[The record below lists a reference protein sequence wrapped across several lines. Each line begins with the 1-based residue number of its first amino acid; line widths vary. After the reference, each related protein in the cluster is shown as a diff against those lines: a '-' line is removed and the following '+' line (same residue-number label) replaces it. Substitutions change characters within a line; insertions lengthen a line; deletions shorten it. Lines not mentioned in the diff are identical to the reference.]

1 MRVFFFVSSI
11 LIREIGGAGMV
22 KSIKKQRKANEG
34 RNEGVR
40 GAGRAILKKGVR
52 WEDVDG

>member
-1 MRVFFFVSSI
+1 MFFFVSSI
-11 LIREIGGAGMV
+11 LIREIGGAGVV